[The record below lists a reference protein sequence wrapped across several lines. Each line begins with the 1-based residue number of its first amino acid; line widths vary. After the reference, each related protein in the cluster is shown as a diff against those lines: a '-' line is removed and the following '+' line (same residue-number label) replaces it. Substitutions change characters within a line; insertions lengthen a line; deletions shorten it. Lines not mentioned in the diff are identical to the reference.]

1 MLVTQLPAGYK
12 NNDERCRPSLSK
24 INRTI
29 STYAIR
35 TLEQTIHVGLQDNSK
50 QMLCGD
56 FLFSGHTLIMVLI
69 LITKSKF

>member
-12 NNDERCRPSLSK
+12 NNEVRCRPSINK
-24 INRTI
+24 INRTLSI
-29 STYAIR
+29 YLIR

-56 FLFSGHTLIMVLI
+56 FLFSGHTLIMV
-69 LITKSKF
+69 SKGYFS